1 MKLSAILASLLGCA
15 IASPVPEAEA
25 GETRALEKRQA
36 INYVQNYNGNLA
48 NFQYN
53 TATGGISASWNN
65 PSDFV
70 VGLGW
75 NTGTGNRSEYCEPYS
90 ETNGS
95 QAPVGSSTSVVNT
108 AAPRPPTSQST
119 AGSTTPS
126 QVGWY
131 RRSLPSVLGLT
142 QA

>member
-1 MKLSAILASLLGCA
+1 MKLSAILATLLGCA
-15 IASPVPEAEA
+15 IASPVAEIEEV
-25 GETRALEKRQA
+25 ETRVLEKRQA

-53 TATGGISASWNN
+53 EGTGGIYASWNN

-70 VGLGW
+70 IGLGW
-75 NTGTGNRSEYCEPYS
+75 TTGTGNRSEYCEPYG
-90 ETNGS
+90 ETNDS

-108 AAPRPPTSQST
+108 AALRPLTSQST

-126 QVGWY
+126 QVG
-131 RRSLPSVLGLT
+131 T
-142 QA
+142 